1 MVLAL
6 AVDSARAGTYVWEM
20 DATEDQVNNCAS
32 PPAAS
37 CAGDGS
43 TDSTATGHGLL
54 VYDTAT
60 DTMSWTIDWS
70 DLGGL
75 LSAIHIHGPASPAE
89 SVTPHLFNVYTT
101 EQDVI
106 DAGVNRTTDSVTD
119 SDLFVLISRTSGLTR
134 NEVVQHMLDEQGYL
148 NIHSTDFPAG
158 EIRANLILTDVIFA
172 NVTKNQQ
179 TCANALTNAFAKVAK
194 KQGKEI
200 LNCIKDAGKGKPLP
214 APTIDLCLEKDP
226 KAKVA
231 GAKTK
236 TTVDFAKKCSGI
248 DKDAELRLPLFG
260 GTTAAVINTAAVD
273 KELWLIRG
281 VFGPTLEGVIDE
293 TNSATSRCQT
303 AVAKAVQKCQGA
315 QIKGFRKCKKDG
327 LEGFGD
333 ATDLEGCIGDDPSGK
348 IAGACHPTTGKIA
361 ATVLPN
367 KCGGVDLLGA
377 FPGCGTADA
386 ATLAQCLDQLVAC
399 HVCEALNTTDGL
411 GRDCDAFAGAS
422 CG

>member
-1 MVLAL
+1 
-6 AVDSARAGTYVWEM
+6 
-20 DATEDQVNNCAS
+20 
-32 PPAAS
+32 
-37 CAGDGS
+37 
-43 TDSTATGHGLL
+43 
-54 VYDTAT
+54 
-60 DTMSWTIDWS
+60 
-70 DLGGL
+70 
-75 LSAIHIHGPASPAE
+75 
-89 SVTPHLFNVYTT
+89 
-101 EQDVI
+101 
-106 DAGVNRTTDSVTD
+106 
-119 SDLFVLISRTSGLTR
+119 
-134 NEVVQHMLDEQGYL
+134 
-148 NIHSTDFPAG
+148 
-158 EIRANLILTDVIFA
+158 
-172 NVTKNQQ
+172 
-179 TCANALTNAFAKVAK
+179 
-194 KQGKEI
+194 
-200 LNCIKDAGKGKPLP
+200 
-214 APTIDLCLEKDP
+214 
-226 KAKVA
+226 
-231 GAKTK
+231 
-236 TTVDFAKKCSGI
+236 
-248 DKDAELRLPLFG
+248 
-260 GTTAAVINTAAVD
+260 
-273 KELWLIRG
+273 
-281 VFGPTLEGVIDE
+281 VIDE